1 MSTRGPAASSTPR
14 TASTPTSMASGS
26 STGCASPAASSAT
39 RSVAHRT
46 HARGSIGRTWRGCR
60 WWSWHRSASAWRSR
74 PRRLPRMADLELHTL
89 LLCDYAL
96 TAQDG
101 KISAVGVFSQINI
114 ARLPA
119 THGRCFFVAILEAA
133 PGAHELSFQVISPTG
148 KPTLQQAPRLRIE
161 VPPTA
166 TTANIVADVK
176 GMRLEEIGRHRLEV
190 RAGDQVLGTSPFT
203 VNLILRQTPG
213 NA

>member
-1 MSTRGPAASSTPR
+1 
-14 TASTPTSMASGS
+14 
-26 STGCASPAASSAT
+26 
-39 RSVAHRT
+39 
-46 HARGSIGRTWRGCR
+46 
-60 WWSWHRSASAWRSR
+60 
-74 PRRLPRMADLELHTL
+74 MADLELHTL

-119 THGRCFFVAILEAA
+119 THGRCFIVAILEAA

-190 RAGDQVLGTSPFT
+190 RSGDQVLGTSPFT
-203 VNLILRQTPG
+203 VNLILRQTAG